1 MPSPV
6 GDPAP
11 PRPAARSGRRV
22 VQILAALL
30 VVAAVVRLG
39 IGVEPG
45 LNAEYSAGAAP
56 GSAPAITSVD
66 ARPSTETI
74 GQRWPSIAPGFFLVR
89 WYGFLAIDDPGPY
102 TFTIT
107 ADDGARLTIDGTSVI
122 DTGSG
127 RGTFTQSATPQLSSG
142 LHAVV
147 IDYRQ
152 SGGDYAFEWSWSYN
166 GEPLAPVPAWRLVSR
181 RGAWGMQR
189 TAHILDRLL
198 IVLAVALGVLLLAR
212 HRQQVGDVGR
222 KHPMAAVLVL
232 FVAMAV
238 VQTWPLARDPAHLSR
253 NDNADTVLNEWA
265 LSWVAHQSVRDP
277 LHLFDANIFYPER
290 YTLAY
295 SESMIVQAA
304 MAAPLLWS
312 GLSPVLVYN
321 LLVIAG
327 FTLNGWVM
335 TWVMRRWT
343 GDLTAAI
350 TAGILF
356 AFNSNILTRL
366 PHMQALHVEFLPMAL
381 FAWDLL
387 LREPR
392 VRHAVLFGTMVALQ
406 SLTSVYLLVFTFSA
420 VAAAVLA
427 RAGEWVGVRFR
438 RVAPLVLL
446 AAAVAAVLTVPFLL
460 PYLWTHEEQGFE
472 RSLADARNLAATLGS
487 YLASPSQLHYGLWS
501 YRWFNSPSAL
511 FPGVTATVLAIVAVL
526 RGRVFTDRQARIGF
540 AVLVCGVLLS
550 LGPKVPGY
558 SLLFTYVPIYRVVRV
573 VSSFGYLALVGL
585 AIVAGYGLLELRAL
599 LSPRGW
605 RATAAVVLVLAF
617 IEPLAAPLELVRFS
631 GVPRVYDLLED
642 QPDAVIAEVPFY
654 TASAGFQQARYM
666 LNSTR
671 HWRPMLNGY
680 SGYRPASYYRTAE
693 ALADFPSAASVEW
706 LRRQGVT
713 HLFVHLDAYADGVTA
728 RLAAMPGVREVAAD
742 RGIVLYR
749 LDSH

>member
-1 MPSPV
+1 M
-6 GDPAP
+6 
-11 PRPAARSGRRV
+11 
-22 VQILAALL
+22 
-30 VVAAVVRLG
+30 
-39 IGVEPG
+39 
-45 LNAEYSAGAAP
+45 
-56 GSAPAITSVD
+56 
-66 ARPSTETI
+66 
-74 GQRWPSIAPGFFLVR
+74 
-89 WYGFLAIDDPGPY
+89 
-102 TFTIT
+102 
-107 ADDGARLTIDGTSVI
+107 
-122 DTGSG
+122 
-127 RGTFTQSATPQLSSG
+127 AT
-142 LHAVV
+142 
-147 IDYRQ
+147 
-152 SGGDYAFEWSWSYN
+152 
-166 GEPLAPVPAWRLVSR
+166 
-181 RGAWGMQR
+181 
-189 TAHILDRLL
+189 
-198 IVLAVALGVLLLAR
+198 
-212 HRQQVGDVGR
+212 
-222 KHPMAAVLVL
+222 VLVL
-232 FVAMAV
+232 FVAMAI

-265 LSWVAHQSVRDP
+265 LSWVAHQAVRDP

-327 FTLNGWVM
+327 FALNGWVM

-343 GDLTAAI
+343 GDLAAAI

-366 PHMQALHVEFLPMAL
+366 PHMQALHVEFLPLAL

-392 VRHAVLFGTMVALQ
+392 LRHAVLFGTMVALQ

-427 RAGEWVGVRFR
+427 RAGEWVGARFR
-438 RVAPLVLL
+438 RVAPMVLV
-446 AAAVAAVLTVPFLL
+446 AAAVAAVITVPFLL

-472 RSLADARNLAATLGS
+472 RSLEDARNLAATLGS

-501 YRWFNSPSAL
+501 YKWFDSPSAL
-511 FPGVTATVLAIVAVL
+511 FPGVTATALAAIALL
-526 RGRVFTDRQARIGF
+526 RGKVFRDHQARIGF
-540 AVLVCGVLLS
+540 AVLVCGILLS

-599 LSPRGW
+599 LPSRAW
-605 RATAAVVLVLAF
+605 NATAAVVLVLVF
-617 IEPLAAPLELVRFS
+617 VEPLAAPLELVRFR
-631 GVPRVYDLLED
+631 GVPRLYDLLEK
-642 QPDAVIAEVPFY
+642 QPNAVVAEVPFY

-680 SGYRPASYYRTAE
+680 SGYRPASYYRSAE
-693 ALADFPSAASVEW
+693 ALADFPSPASVEW

-713 HLFVHLDAYADGVTA
+713 HLFVHLDAYDESVTA
-728 RLAAMPGVREVAAD
+728 KLAAMPGVHDVASD

-749 LDSH
+749 LDSR